1 MGVTDTRV
9 GGVTVVVEVV
19 PALVATTFMFYGLNF
34 FVLGMVL
41 LGRGELKDAGPIF
54 LAAGGINALIA
65 LTVFNANLGPEG
77 LGEFVIIAFLLLVF
91 AITWLSAGLVAIM
104 GLGVK
109 PIGSLGLFFGLA
121 MIPFAVFVIQ
131 DGGAV
136 VPIWQWLTINII
148 SWSWVFF
155 TLPLAFLFNVISPKV
170 AGWSFVIQ
178 AFYTLWLPA
187 ALLMG
192 SVAIG

>member
-1 MGVTDTRV
+1 MHIDPVL
-9 GGVTVVVEVV
+9 
-19 PALVATTFMFYGLNF
+19 ALTATALMFYGLNF
-34 FVLGMVL
+34 FVFGMVL

-65 LTVFNANLGPEG
+65 LTVFNTQFAAGS
-77 LGEFVIIAFLLLVF
+77 GEFVIIAFLLLIF
-91 AITWLSAGLVAIM
+91 AITWLAAGVIAIM

-109 PIGSLGLFFGLA
+109 PVGSLGLFFGLA

-131 DGGAV
+131 AGAE

-148 SWSWVFF
+148 SWIWVFF
-155 TLPLAFLFNVISPKV
+155 TLPLAFLWNVISPKV

-187 ALLMG
+187 ALLIMG
-192 SVAIG
+192 VVIQ